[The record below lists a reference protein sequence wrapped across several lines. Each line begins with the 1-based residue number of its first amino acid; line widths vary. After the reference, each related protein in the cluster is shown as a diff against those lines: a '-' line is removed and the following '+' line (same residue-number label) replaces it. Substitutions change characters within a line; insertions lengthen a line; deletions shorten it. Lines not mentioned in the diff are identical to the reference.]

1 MQPRPRPR
9 QRQIHAAALV
19 AAASLLVM
27 TAQSA
32 AVALPAQ
39 SAQSPSADPEFT
51 SSFEADEAQPDWR
64 NTVETGARRHEALVR
79 RRRRLRKRNTGQCH
93 RKVTDLR
100 ASDENTGGGETKE
113 NLVDVRDRAPNGW
126 RSSRRPGSSST
137 WTLRSRWSPMP

>member
-39 SAQSPSADPEFT
+39 SAQSPSADREFT
-51 SSFEADEAQPDWR
+51 SSFEADEPQPDWR
-64 NTVETGARRHEALVR
+64 NTVEIGADGHEAVIRCR
-79 RRRRLRKRNTGQCH
+79 RRILQPEY
-93 RKVTDLR
+93 R
-100 ASDENTGGGETKE
+100 AM
-113 NLVDVRDRAPNGW
+113 
-126 RSSRRPGSSST
+126 
-137 WTLRSRWSPMP
+137 SPIR